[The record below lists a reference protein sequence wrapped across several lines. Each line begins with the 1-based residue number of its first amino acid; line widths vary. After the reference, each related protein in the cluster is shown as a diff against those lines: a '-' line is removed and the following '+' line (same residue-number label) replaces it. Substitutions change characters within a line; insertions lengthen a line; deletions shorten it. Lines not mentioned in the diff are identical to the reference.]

1 MNAACR
7 MFCALTVLAAVTVV
21 RADDSADRSKA
32 NKTDLE
38 KLQGRWK
45 VVSLLVRGQEIADFT
60 RLGVAFDFKDDKLTV
75 TGDSPGFPTQSRLL
89 RLDANTTPK
98 LLDFAE
104 TAKAFDE
111 HKEVVEC
118 VYTLDG
124 DTLSFCFNLDGE
136 QPAKANRPAAVE
148 SKADSAA
155 ALIKLERAK

>member
-1 MNAACR
+1 MLSAMIVLVAA
-7 MFCALTVLAAVTVV
+7 AIAQ
-21 RADDSADRSKA
+21 ADDSGDRAKA
-32 NKTDLE
+32 NKSDLE

-60 RLGVAFDFKDDKLTV
+60 RLGVVFDFKDEKLSV
-75 TGDSPGFPTQSRLL
+75 TGDSPGFSTQTRLL

-136 QPAKANRPAAVE
+136 QPAKANRPASVE
-148 SKADSAA
+148 SKADSSA
-155 ALIKLERAK
+155 ALIKLERVK